1 VGRRTI
7 GRLLVTTVICAA
19 LTAEPTGASA
29 SVHELAPLEIGDVRL
44 SLYPVGTLLVEMP
57 VGNPTGRLQT
67 FQFRLLLLGSDGAV
81 VREHLTE
88 VVRLRS
94 GAVESMRFVI
104 PNADGVAAVGGLE
117 AGLFGRPSDAPP
129 DLFHPPPS
137 L

>member
-1 VGRRTI
+1 MW
-7 GRLLVTTVICAA
+7 AA
-19 LTAEPTGASA
+19 LAAGPTGSSTASR
-29 SVHELAPLEIGDVRL
+29 ELVPLEVGDVRL

-67 FQFRLLLLGSDGAV
+67 FQFWLPLDSDGAV

-94 GAVESMRFVI
+94 GAVEWMRFVI

-117 AGLFGRPSDAPP
+117 VGLFGRPSDAPP
-129 DLFHPPPS
+129 DLFHLPPS